1 MPVTVGIDLGTTN
14 SVVAYIDSNGNPQV
28 LTNEEGFRTTPS
40 VVSFAGQEILVGLSA
55 VDNENENPAETLR
68 SVKRNMG
75 KNFTYVLNNK
85 EYSPE
90 QISSFILSKLKKD
103 AETFI
108 GDTIDSAV
116 ITVPAYFNN
125 DQRKATKVAAEL
137 AGLRVSRIIN
147 EPTAASLA
155 YGLDKNLNQTILV
168 YDLGGGTFDV
178 TVLKIAEG
186 MDFHV
191 LSTSGD
197 TELGGDDFDKC
208 LVDLIVEKHGVNQSN
223 DPRLR
228 SAAEKAKKEL
238 TFKTET
244 NVSIPYYEFIDGKP
258 INLKVTIN
266 REEFQDKI
274 QSLIDKTKKCVDQAL
289 FDAGLKFH
297 DIDEV
302 VFVGGSTRVPY
313 ITESVREWT
322 NKNPNKSINPDE
334 AVAIGAAIQANI
346 LSGNSDKVIFLV
358 DVTPLS
364 LGIETQ
370 GGLMNVMI
378 KRNSSIP
385 AEVKETFTTAFD
397 NQEKVDVSIYQG
409 ERPQAVF
416 NHLLG
421 KIVLDGIKKASRGVP
436 KIEVTFE
443 IDSNGILSVMAKDED
458 SGVSKY
464 LTLEGSS
471 SLTNDQI
478 QKLIQEAENNKN
490 DDKLFL
496 EISNIKSQLTDR
508 IIQIEE
514 LLRTDVLPRHVVE
527 DLTDMKKSLQESS
540 ESNNIEML
548 TGLLEST
555 NDDIKEYSQIVY
567 KKAKEHVT
575 QKL

>member
-14 SVVAYIDSNGNPQV
+14 SVVAYIDKNGNPQV

-40 VVSFAGQEILVGLSA
+40 VVSFCNQEILVGLPA
-55 VDNENENPAETLR
+55 VDNENESPSETIR

-90 QISSFILSKLKKD
+90 QISSYILSKLKKD

-125 DQRKATKVAAEL
+125 DQRKTTKVAAEL

-178 TVLKIAEG
+178 TILKIAEG

-208 LVDLIVEKHGVNQSN
+208 LVDLIVEKHGGKHIN

-228 SAAEKAKKEL
+228 NAAEKAKKEL
-238 TFKTET
+238 SFKTEV
-244 NVSIPYYEFIDGKP
+244 NVSIPYYEFIDDKP
-258 INLKVTIN
+258 INLKVTIS
-266 REEFQDKI
+266 REEFQNKI
-274 QSLIDKTKKCVDQAL
+274 QSLISKTKKCVDQTL

-313 ITESVREWT
+313 VSESVKEWT

-385 AEVKETFTTAFD
+385 AEVTETFTTAFD

-409 ERPQAVF
+409 ERPQAVY
-416 NHLLG
+416 NYLLG
-421 KIVLDGIKKASRGVP
+421 KITLDGIKKASRGVP
-436 KIEVTFE
+436 KIDVTFE
-443 IDSNGILSVMAKDED
+443 IDSNGILSVMAKDEE
-458 SGVSKY
+458 SGISKY

-471 SLTNDQI
+471 SLTSDQI
-478 QKLIQEAENNKN
+478 HKLIQEAENNKS

-496 EISNIKSQLTDR
+496 EISNIKSQLVDR

-514 LLRTDVLPRHVVE
+514 LLRTDLLPRHVTE
-527 DLTDMKKSLQESS
+527 DLTDMKKSLEESS